1 MQQLTGLDAS
11 FLYLEQN
18 RAPMHIGGVQI
29 YDQSTVKG
37 GVQGFKNILTY
48 IEKRLP
54 LAKSFRQKVVKV
66 PFNLDHPYWIEDK
79 DFDLEF
85 HVRHIRLPAPG
96 DWRQLC
102 IQVARLHSRPLDLT
116 KPLWEITVVE
126 GLDGVESLP
135 KGCYAVVSKI
145 HHACIDGV
153 SGVDITE
160 ALHDTEPDAAPTIVD
175 TWKGETP
182 PTDLEL
188 LSRAGVH
195 NLLQPFRFLEVAART
210 VPALGR
216 VGLGLADQKF
226 HRAGKVPRTRFN
238 HPVSAHRV
246 FEAREFDVAEMR
258 AIKNSV
264 TGATINDLVLS
275 VCGGALRKYLLAN
288 QELPA
293 TSLIAMAPISVRTK
307 DGKGQLGNQV
317 AAMAIAI
324 GTEIEDPIERLNKV
338 HANAVSSKALTNAL
352 GAKLM
357 TDYSQF
363 IPSSVA
369 GMASRL
375 YTRLGLAN
383 RTRPL
388 FNCVIT
394 NVPGPQIPLYSAG
407 AKLVKHFGLGPIYD
421 GMGLIM
427 PVWSYNGRLS
437 ISISAC
443 REMIPDPEFF
453 AGCIQQAYDD
463 VRNATIGSGK
473 ARNDASL
480 ESASQGHPDESP
492 VRAR

>member
-11 FLYLEQN
+11 FLYLEQT

-29 YDQSTVKG
+29 YDQSTVPG
-37 GVQGFKNILTY
+37 GVQRFKDILTY
-48 IEKRLP
+48 IEARLP
-54 LAKSFRQKVVKV
+54 LAASFRQKIVKV
-66 PFNLDHPYWIEDK
+66 PLNLDHPYWIEDR
-79 DFDLEF
+79 DFDLEY

-116 KPLWEITVVE
+116 KPLWEITVIE
-126 GLDGVESLP
+126 GLDSVEGLP

-160 ALHDTEPDAAPTIVD
+160 ALHDTVPDPEPPPVKP
-175 TWKGETP
+175 WHGEDP
-182 PTDLEL
+182 PSDLEL
-188 LSRAGVH
+188 LSRAGMH
-195 NLLQPFRFLEVAART
+195 NLLLPFRFLEVAART

-216 VGLGLADQKF
+216 VGLGLAEHTF

-238 HPVSAHRV
+238 HPISSHRV

-258 AIKNSV
+258 AIKNAVPGS
-264 TGATINDLVLS
+264 TINDLVLS
-275 VCGGALRKYLLAN
+275 VCGGALRKYLSAKD
-288 QELPA
+288 ELPA

-307 DGKGQLGNQV
+307 DGKGKLGNQV
-317 AAMAIAI
+317 AAMNVALA
-324 GTEIEDPIERLNKV
+324 TDIENPIERLEKV
-338 HANAVSSKALTNAL
+338 HENAQSSKAMTNAL

-363 IPSSVA
+363 IPSTVA

-383 RTRPL
+383 RTTPL

-394 NVPGPQIPLYSAG
+394 NIPGPQVPLYSAG

-421 GMGLIM
+421 GMGLIF
-427 PVWSYNGRLS
+427 PVWSYNGILS
-437 ISISAC
+437 ISITAC
-443 REMIPDPEFF
+443 RDMMPDPEFF
-453 AGCIQQAYDD
+453 ADCIQNAYAE
-463 VRNATIGSGK
+463 VREVTIG
-473 ARNDASL
+473 R
-480 ESASQGHPDESP
+480 SAAQQDMNPPPGSSVG
-492 VRAR
+492 VG